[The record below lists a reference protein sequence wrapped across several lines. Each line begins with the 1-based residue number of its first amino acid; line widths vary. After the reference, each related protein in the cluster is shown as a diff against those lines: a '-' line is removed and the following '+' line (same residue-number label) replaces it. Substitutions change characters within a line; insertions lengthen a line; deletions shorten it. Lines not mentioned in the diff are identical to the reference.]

1 MWCRIVNEKGNYR
14 HNTYGYLFD
23 LKCVKDIYDI
33 NDDNPNWREFNSKEE
48 ALNLYNL
55 SFIKD
60 TKKTKQYA
68 SSRMSR

>member
-14 HNTYGYLFD
+14 NNTYGYLFD
-23 LKCVKDIYDI
+23 LKCVKEVYDI

-55 SFIKD
+55 SFIED

-68 SSRMSR
+68 S